1 MTKKQEQEVIEAM
14 QELIDSKT
22 SLSAKGVPTVR
33 AIEDRV
39 GFDITAAERNQ
50 LMGQLTVGKP
60 KEKAAVSTGGRK
72 RHLNDFLAKRPNR
85 RP

>member
-1 MTKKQEQEVIEAM
+1 MTKKQEQAVIEAL

-33 AIEDRV
+33 AVEDIV
-39 GFDITAAERNQ
+39 GFDITAAERNKLVSQ
-50 LMGQLTVGKP
+50 IVVGSAVQK
-60 KEKAAVSTGGRK
+60 KALARK